1 MANPIFYY
9 RAADEASS
17 ISVTSEETDY
27 PKENLQDRSE
37 RTLWKATSNADQN
50 LDIDWGSAT
59 ACDYVILG
67 GHNLY
72 SVGATV
78 TVKYSDDAS
87 TYYTAGSGVP
97 ASNDPFL
104 ITFSSASHRYWRIV
118 LSSGSAAYQAA
129 TLFIGSK
136 FSHTIN
142 KDYGM
147 NFGRAVGVE
156 LRETKGGQRRSN
168 LNADPRK
175 IWEFAFTYF
184 EETHKNNFLTWAQDG
199 KLSHLPFYFD
209 PDGSGDLY
217 FVRYMKNEFLMQDQ
231 NYQIYNTKDAI
242 RLEEEI

>member
-1 MANPIFYY
+1 MSNPIFYY

-17 ISVTSEETDY
+17 IAVTSEATGY

-37 RTLWKATSNADQN
+37 HTKWKSTDATDQN
-50 LDIDWGSAT
+50 LDVDWGSAI

-72 SVGATV
+72 TAGATV
-78 TVKYSDDAS
+78 TVQYSDDAS

-97 ASNDPFL
+97 GSNDPFL
-104 ITFSSASHRYWRIV
+104 VSFTSASHRYWRVV
-118 LSSGSAAYQAA
+118 LSTGSVAYELA

-175 IWEFAFTYF
+175 IWEFTFTYF
-184 EETHKNNFLTWAQDG
+184 EESHKNNFLTWAEDG

-209 PDGSGDLY
+209 PDASGDLY
-217 FVRYMKNEFLMQDQ
+217 FVRYMKNEFLMQDK
-231 NYQIYNTKDAI
+231 NYQIYNTNAI